1 MAVFQ
6 KPVWRLIEDEP
17 RPGPENMAIDEA
29 LLRSFDPAVSPPVLR
44 LYGWQPPALSLGRF
58 QKAAE
63 VLDLERCRAGGVPVV
78 RRITG
83 GGVIYHADEVTYALV
98 CSPEQIPPSSSIKD
112 SFRVLTGFLLAL
124 YRGLGLDAS
133 YALDAV
139 SPETRLGERTSFC
152 FAGKES
158 FDILVKGRKIGGNAQ
173 RRQKGIIFQHG
184 SLPLVNRAAL
194 GLSFMREREPRLAE
208 DSASLEQCGVPPDHG
223 LVRRKLLDA
232 FRENLAVDLSPQPL
246 TEEERSLAG
255 GLLAR
260 RYATDQ
266 WNLEGVEA

>member
-1 MAVFQ
+1 MTDKATT
-6 KPVWRLIEDEP
+6 WRLIEDEP
-17 RPGPENMAIDEA
+17 RTGPENMAIDEA
-29 LLRSFDPAVSPPVLR
+29 LLRSFDPAVSLPVLR

-58 QKAAE
+58 QKAYE
-63 VLDLERCRAGGVPVV
+63 VLDLGRCRAGGVPVV

-83 GGVIYHADEVTYALV
+83 GGTIYHADEVTYAIV
-98 CSPEQIPPSSSIKD
+98 CSPEQIPHASSIKD

-124 YRGLGLDAS
+124 YRDLGLEAR

-139 SPETRLGERTSFC
+139 SPEARLGVRTAFC

-158 FDILVKGRKIGGNAQ
+158 FDILVGGRKICCNAQ

-184 SLPLVNRAAL
+184 SLPLVNRAST
-194 GLSFMREREPRLAE
+194 GLSFMREREPALAE
-208 DSASLEQCGVPPDHG
+208 DAASLEQCGIPADYG
-223 LVRRKLLDA
+223 LVRRKLTEA
-232 FRENLAVDLSPQPL
+232 FQRNFTVQLSPQPL
-246 TEEERSLAG
+246 TEQERSLAG
-255 GLLAR
+255 ELLTR